1 MDRGTGVS
9 YHVERVRAPKAYL
22 DAELVLLN
30 VLRGRAEVLM
40 EDQKV
45 ILPRGGILLINPGLT
60 YEISAAEDTLVGKCT
75 WTVTVLTQILKGS
88 HAYFYCNTAFGY
100 SRWHGELRKSLETLT
115 AVYAAADH
123 RTDSLMV
130 GYLYKILDCL
140 IEHFQVQGSVYGE
153 SETENDDYMPQI
165 MQYILQNLHG
175 EISLTALAEQMFV
188 SASTLSR
195 AFKKRTGFYFADYV
209 QKLRAKEAMALL
221 TETEDNITQ
230 IALRVGFSGSS
241 AFSRAFKKVTGET
254 PAEYRERTQN
264 QKDDAVG
271 GAALEEKKI
280 REELYASG
288 HLSDDGKVHRL
299 VTADINKYSPR
310 LLRKIWNKAINIG
323 EVHDLTKANVQK
335 HCLYLRD
342 HLHFQYARIWNV
354 FSRKLML
361 TDGSTSGRYNFSVLD
376 QVLEFLLEN
385 RMKPFLD
392 FGRRPSMAMNSDGKI
407 VYYEDIYTPFVSRE
421 LWEEAFREVL
431 RHIRRK
437 FGKEEV
443 SAWIFELSRDS
454 RHGKMG
460 ERCYEDENFD
470 FFEAWRYACRCV
482 KTEIPGAQIG
492 GVSSMIDADF
502 DFLNG
507 FYKRCTLERCIPDF
521 CSYVLFNYTDQYSWE
536 NGVVRGFVEKERS
549 TSLQLD
555 KIRRLM
561 DFTGVGSSKVYF
573 TESNNTIANR
583 DYLNDSCF
591 RAAFFASETMQ
602 IHDRADLLCVM
613 AGTDWVS
620 SYLDSGAVIHGGI
633 GLLTKDTI
641 RKPAYFALEFL
652 NRLGSVLIA
661 AGEGYILTRSESGN
675 YYLLCSHFVPF
686 DAGQYPVKA
695 DDRPDL
701 SVLHFDGQPSEVLL
715 FRLTGIAE
723 QGYYIVKRRILSSES
738 GSILDEWENFQF
750 SEDLTADDVRYL
762 RERCIPQIR
771 MQKLYVGD
779 NEELSFEVEMRPE
792 DVVLLHIYRE

>member
-9 YHVERVRAPKAYL
+9 YHVERVRAGKTYL
-22 DAELVLLN
+22 QAELVLLN
-30 VLRGRAEVLM
+30 VLRGKIEVQM
-40 EDQKV
+40 EDQK
-45 ILPRGGILLINPGLT
+45 ISLPRGGILLINPGT
-60 YEISAAEDTLVGKCT
+60 QYEVSAAEDTLMGKCT
-75 WTVTVLTQILKGS
+75 WTVTVLTQLLKGT
-88 HAYFYCNTAFGY
+88 HAYFYCNTASGY
-100 SRWHGELRKSLETLT
+100 SRRHGELRKTLETLT

-123 RTDSLMV
+123 QTDSLMV

-140 IEHFQVQGSVYGE
+140 IEHFQVRGADTGDL
-153 SETENDDYMPQI
+153 ETESDDYIPQI

-195 AFKKRTGFYFADYV
+195 AFKKRTGLYFADFV
-209 QKLRAKEAMALL
+209 LQLRVKEAMALL
-221 TETEDNITQ
+221 SETDENITQ

-241 AFSRAFKKVTGET
+241 AFSRAFKKMTGET
-254 PAEYRERTQN
+254 PVEYRERIRSEEDAGTQ
-264 QKDDAVG
+264 DA
-271 GAALEEKKI
+271 AIEEKKI
-280 REELYASG
+280 REELSASG
-288 HLSDDGKVHRL
+288 RISDDGKVHRL
-299 VTADINKYSPR
+299 VTADLGNSSPVP
-310 LLRKIWNKAINIG
+310 LRKIWNKVINIG
-323 EVHDLTKANVQK
+323 EVHDLTKANIQK

-342 HLHFQYARIWNV
+342 HLHFQYVRIWNV
-354 FSRKLML
+354 FSKRLTL
-361 TDGSTSGRYNFSVLD
+361 TDGKTAGRYNFSVLD

-392 FGRRPSMAMNSDGKI
+392 FGRRPSMAMDADGKI
-407 VYYEDIYTPFVSRE
+407 VYYEDIYTNFESRE

-431 RHIRRK
+431 RHVRRK
-437 FGKEEV
+437 FGKAEV
-443 SAWIFELSRDS
+443 STWIFELSRDS
-454 RHGKMG
+454 YHGAGG

-470 FFEAWRYACRCV
+470 FWDAWNFAYNCV

-492 GVSSMIDADF
+492 GISAQIGGDYH
-502 DFLNG
+502 FLNE
-507 FYKRCTLERCIPDF
+507 FYKKCVQNRCIPDF
-521 CSYVLFNYTDQYSWE
+521 CSYLLFTYTDQYYWE
-536 NGVVRGFVEKERS
+536 NGTICESVEKDRS
-549 TSLQLD
+549 TQLQLD

-591 RAAFFASETMQ
+591 RAAFFANETML
-602 IHDRADLLCVM
+602 IHDQADLLCVM

-620 SYLDSGAVIHGGI
+620 SYLDSGAVVHGGI

-641 RKPAYFALEFL
+641 RKPAYFAFEFL
-652 NRLGSVLIA
+652 NRLGSTVIA
-661 AGEGYILTRSESGN
+661 SGDGYILTRSESGN

-686 DAGQYPVKA
+686 GAGQYPVKA
-695 DDRPDL
+695 DDKPDL
-701 SVLHFDGQPSEVLL
+701 SVLRFEGHPSEVLR
-715 FRLTGIAE
+715 FRLTGIAD
-723 QGYYIVKRRILSSES
+723 QGYYIVKRRILSSSS

-771 MQKLYVGD
+771 MQKQYVGID
-779 NEELSFEVEMRPE
+779 EELSFDVEMRPE

>member
-9 YHVERVRAPKAYL
+9 YHVARMRDHKAYL
-22 DAELVLLN
+22 EAELVLLS
-30 VLRGRAEVLM
+30 VLRGKAEIQL

-45 ILPRGGILLINPGLT
+45 SLPRGGILLINPGIA
-60 YEISAAEDTLVGKCT
+60 YEVRAAEDTLVGKCT
-75 WTVTVLTQILKGS
+75 WTVTVLTQILKGK
-88 HAYFYCNTAFGY
+88 HAYFYCNTTSGY
-100 SRWHGELRKSLETLT
+100 SRWHGDLRKILETLT
-115 AVYAAADH
+115 AVYAAGDH
-123 RTDSLMV
+123 QTDSLMV
-130 GYLYKILDCL
+130 GYLYKTLDCL
-140 IEHFQVQGSVYGE
+140 IEHFQVQGSAAGE
-153 SETENDDYMPQI
+153 TETENDDYMPQM
-165 MQYILQNLHG
+165 MQYIMQNLHG

-195 AFKKRTGFYFADYV
+195 AFKKRTGLYFADYV
-209 QKLRAKEAMALL
+209 LQLRVKEAMALL
-221 TETEDNITQ
+221 TQTEENITQ

-254 PAEYRERTQN
+254 PVEYRERMRSE
-264 QKDDAVG
+264 KSLPSDA
-271 GAALEEKKI
+271 AAMEEEKI

-288 HLSDDGKVHRL
+288 RLSDDGKVHRL
-299 VTADINKYSPR
+299 VTTDLGTTSPVP
-310 LLRKIWNKAINIG
+310 LRKIWNKVINIG

-342 HLHFQYARIWNV
+342 HLHFQYVRVWNV
-354 FSRKLML
+354 FSQKLTL
-361 TDGSTSGRYNFSVLD
+361 TDGKTAGRYNFSVLD
-376 QVLEFLLEN
+376 QALEFLLEN

-392 FGRRPSMAMNSDGKI
+392 FGRRPSMAMDANGRI
-407 VYYEDIYTPFVSRE
+407 VYYEDIYTKFESRA
-421 LWEEAFREVL
+421 LWEEALREVL

-443 SAWIFELSRDS
+443 STWIFELSRDS
-454 RHGKMG
+454 RHGEEG
-460 ERCYEDENFD
+460 EKCYEDENFE
-470 FFEAWRYACRCV
+470 FYTAWSHAYKCV

-492 GVSSMIDADF
+492 GVSAIIDADF

-507 FYKRCTLERCIPDF
+507 FYKKCVQDRCVPDF
-521 CSYVLFNYTDQYSWE
+521 CSYVLFTYTDQYSWE
-536 NGVVRGFVEKERS
+536 GGVVRESVEKERS
-549 TSLQLD
+549 TQLQLD

-591 RAAFFASETMQ
+591 RAAFFASETTQ

-620 SYLDSGAVIHGGI
+620 SYLDSGAVVHGGI

-652 NRLGSVLIA
+652 NRLGSTVIA
-661 AGEGYILTRSESGN
+661 SGEGYILTRSESGS
-675 YYLLCSHFVPF
+675 YYLLCHRFVPF

-695 DDRPDL
+695 NDKPDL
-701 SVLHFDGQPSEVLL
+701 SVLHFEGDPSEVLR

-723 QGYYIVKRRILSSES
+723 QGYYIVKRRILSADS

-771 MQKLYVGD
+771 MQKYYVGD
-779 NEELSFEVEMRPE
+779 SEELAFEVEMRPE